1 MKFYINDNSEPK
13 FLDCEKPK
21 VNNKK
26 IIECATK
33 TEELYRNFWVVF
45 EISQETID
53 EIKKEQQAQP
63 KLEIKKAICPECG
76 IELIMNR
83 SGNYNDC
90 PNCGKL

>member
-26 IIECATK
+26 LIDRSTRT
-33 TEELYRNFWVVF
+33 TELHRNFWVIF

-53 EIKKEQQAQP
+53 EIKKEQQSEP
-63 KLEIKKAICPECG
+63 KLEIKKVLCPECKT
-76 IELIMNR
+76 ELIMNR
-83 SGNYNDC
+83 AGNYNDC
-90 PNCGKL
+90 PHCGKL